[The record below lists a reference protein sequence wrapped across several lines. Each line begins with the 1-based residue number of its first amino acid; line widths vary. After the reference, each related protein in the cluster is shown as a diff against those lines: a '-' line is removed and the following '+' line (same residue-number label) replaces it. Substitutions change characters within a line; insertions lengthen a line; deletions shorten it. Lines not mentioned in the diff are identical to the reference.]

1 MRSLTLDC
9 YTANW
14 EDDGDD
20 GSLSDRDLP
29 RRHLLR
35 LGLGPATRNK
45 IYLRQLA
52 EQAKRE
58 YAASSIAE
66 EAADKASLLSAGAGS
81 A

>member
-1 MRSLTLDC
+1 MTLDC
-9 YTANW
+9 YTADW
-14 EDDGDD
+14 EDDGDDGDD

-29 RRHLLR
+29 RWHILQ

-58 YAASSIAE
+58 YAASFIAG
-66 EAADKASLLSAGAGS
+66 EAADRASLLSAGAGS

>member
-1 MRSLTLDC
+1 MTLDC
-9 YTANW
+9 YTLDW

-20 GSLSDRDLP
+20 GLLSDRDLP

-35 LGLGPATRNK
+35 LDLDPATRNK

-58 YAASSIAE
+58 YAAQSIVGGPADE
-66 EAADKASLLSAGAGS
+66 VFLMSAAVGTS
-81 A
+81 